1 MLVKKKTQTWI
12 ITLFLLFSL
21 LSLNFNDNVL
31 AEDPSDSEYIKE
43 LIDILRSLVDFND
56 KLNPHPFRYVG
67 IWESNRAMNI
77 EDNMEFE
84 LYFSAPILTQIQL
97 LGLINYQDFL
107 KIDVYHV
114 DSDGVKTLI
123 ENGNKTIKLVPE
135 TQEYIQKYIIK
146 LENVNVTINKNEY
159 LAFVIEIEQTEKPVK
174 SFVENRF
181 DTKVV
186 ARLEKIANILR
197 KINDP
202 SLQEI
207 ATYIDIALENLSN
220 LDIGGE
226 EFGALVNVLF
236 SSAFYYGSD
245 GYPSSVKFYN
255 DMSEEIRVYFQ
266 RDYSDFQYDLYSTT
280 ELFQFEKIAN
290 ETKPTTSTIYA
301 WPPILTEIDE
311 LDSLENISL
320 ESEIVNWFVIWAL
333 FTFGES
339 TEEVDTNKVTY
350 YLAEN
355 GKLTIDKPNETDT
368 ISKELSEEPSTWTA
382 SGFER
387 NKILTNVTAYLNI
400 HYSKIFTI
408 GKVKIN
414 ATLKKNGNIIAT
426 DEEDLDR
433 TNLFELL
440 QKGPDAPTKFT
451 FDNFDTNE
459 EIWYNDNLSLEVS
472 YVNKPIL
479 GSLRSVKMNYG
490 SDIYPSKIILTL
502 KETDNIK
509 IGDLDYK
516 EVYSGGSAHYLV
528 DISSKYE
535 DNIKILAEVKEKK
548 GSWNIE
554 VYPNIL
560 EIEAGG
566 VEKVQVFVNSTA
578 VDDTAYDF
586 DEIYFFINAIGK
598 TGFDTNTS
606 YVTVSRDAVEY
617 DFDVIG
623 CPEEIEVKHGSTET
637 FTIVIRNTNKGYIS
651 DKYSINTEI
660 EHNLNIIVDLLSDD
674 EIPVYNENSLE
685 NEVITANISVEVPW
699 YTYVESDELVIKI
712 LSSQSDRYPP
722 IFEKSFTVTI
732 KVITPNIIERIYKL
746 FESAATKIGLTGKY
760 AGWILIAVV
769 LLLLIIISI
778 IIIYLKKRGF
788 VEIICLERIKEIA
801 PDETAKFE
809 ITIKN
814 PYKYNLTYSIQSK
827 LENDT
832 QGFDISVDK
841 IELDLQSGEEK
852 VINLI
857 VKPNDNVKKDDW
869 CEVKIIIKPS
879 NKTKTT
885 KISTITTIKNGIKDV
900 KVSGVVHLPKIFKKD
915 DKVKTS
921 FKVWNNGNVS
931 TGKISILFF
940 VNGKEKN
947 KIEDVIIPRGGY
959 ADIEIP
965 WIADSGKNEVY
976 IVVD

>member
-1 MLVKKKTQTWI
+1 
-12 ITLFLLFSL
+12 
-21 LSLNFNDNVL
+21 
-31 AEDPSDSEYIKE
+31 
-43 LIDILRSLVDFND
+43 
-56 KLNPHPFRYVG
+56 
-67 IWESNRAMNI
+67 
-77 EDNMEFE
+77 
-84 LYFSAPILTQIQL
+84 
-97 LGLINYQDFL
+97 
-107 KIDVYHV
+107 
-114 DSDGVKTLI
+114 
-123 ENGNKTIKLVPE
+123 
-135 TQEYIQKYIIK
+135 
-146 LENVNVTINKNEY
+146 
-159 LAFVIEIEQTEKPVK
+159 
-174 SFVENRF
+174 
-181 DTKVV
+181 
-186 ARLEKIANILR
+186 
-197 KINDP
+197 
-202 SLQEI
+202 
-207 ATYIDIALENLSN
+207 
-220 LDIGGE
+220 
-226 EFGALVNVLF
+226 
-236 SSAFYYGSD
+236 
-245 GYPSSVKFYN
+245 
-255 DMSEEIRVYFQ
+255 
-266 RDYSDFQYDLYSTT
+266 
-280 ELFQFEKIAN
+280 
-290 ETKPTTSTIYA
+290 
-301 WPPILTEIDE
+301 
-311 LDSLENISL
+311 
-320 ESEIVNWFVIWAL
+320 
-333 FTFGES
+333 
-339 TEEVDTNKVTY
+339 
-350 YLAEN
+350 
-355 GKLTIDKPNETDT
+355 
-368 ISKELSEEPSTWTA
+368 
-382 SGFER
+382 
-387 NKILTNVTAYLNI
+387 
-400 HYSKIFTI
+400 
-408 GKVKIN
+408 
-414 ATLKKNGNIIAT
+414 
-426 DEEDLDR
+426 
-433 TNLFELL
+433 
-440 QKGPDAPTKFT
+440 
-451 FDNFDTNE
+451 
-459 EIWYNDNLSLEVS
+459 
-472 YVNKPIL
+472 
-479 GSLRSVKMNYG
+479 MNYG
-490 SDIYPSKIILTL
+490 SDMYPSKIILTL

-578 VDDTAYDF
+578 VDDSVYDF
-586 DEIYFFINAIGK
+586 DEIYFYINAIGK

-617 DFDVIG
+617 DFDVID
-623 CPEEIEVKHGSTET
+623 CPDEIEVKHGSTET
-637 FTIVIRNTNKGYIS
+637 FTIVIRNKNKGYIS

-852 VINLI
+852 VINLL

-915 DKVKTS
+915 DKVETS